1 MTRRSERQ
9 KKDKINFNRFL
20 FVGFKLLKLLLR
32 DIRGPWVV
40 MGPWAYLLRVSY
52 WPSLVSGVQYLI
64 ILTAD
69 NHAACFT
76 WSHPTGRGSQ
86 TPTSFLQPLFGS
98 ILGRNFALSC
108 ELTGARSQK
117 NILTWELTLFLYCL
131 TLWWRSA
138 SSQKNAFF
146 TNASFLEWFSANYG
160 TWVNVCWVCAS
171 GLSELLPHYSL
182 FFPIIDPVLFTFWKM

>member
-1 MTRRSERQ
+1 MSSHGPLGISF
-9 KKDKINFNRFL
+9 K
-20 FVGFKLLKLLLR
+20 GKLLTQFGLRCSVLDNSNCRQSCRLL
-32 DIRGPWVV
+32 
-40 MGPWAYLLRVSY
+40 
-52 WPSLVSGVQYLI
+52 
-64 ILTAD
+64 
-69 NHAACFT
+69 HT

>member
-40 MGPWAYLLRVSY
+40 MGPWEYLLRVSY

-138 SSQKNAFF
+138 SSQKKHFSQMPHFWNGFQLITVLGLMFAGYVPL
-146 TNASFLEWFSANYG
+146 ASQSSY
-160 TWVNVCWVCAS
+160 
-171 GLSELLPHYSL
+171 
-182 FFPIIDPVLFTFWKM
+182 PIIVYSFQL

>member
-1 MTRRSERQ
+1 MLKRRRGKRKRLQLFRYTPGILRRGCEWQEDRRG
-9 KKDKINFNRFL
+9 KEKDKINFNRFL

-40 MGPWAYLLRVSY
+40 MGPWGYLLRVSY
-52 WPSLVSGVQYLI
+52 WPTLVSGLQYLI

-86 TPTSFLQPLFGS
+86 APTSFLQPLFGS

-108 ELTGARSQK
+108 ELTGARSQT
-117 NILTWELTLFLYCL
+117 NTLTWELTLF
-131 TLWWRSA
+131 
-138 SSQKNAFF
+138 
-146 TNASFLEWFSANYG
+146 
-160 TWVNVCWVCAS
+160 
-171 GLSELLPHYSL
+171 
-182 FFPIIDPVLFTFWKM
+182 